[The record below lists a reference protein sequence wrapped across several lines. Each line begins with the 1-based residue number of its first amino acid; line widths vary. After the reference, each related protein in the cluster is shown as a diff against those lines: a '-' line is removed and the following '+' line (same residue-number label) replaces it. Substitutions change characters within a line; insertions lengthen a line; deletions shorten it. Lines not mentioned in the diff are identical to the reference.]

1 MASTPPR
8 LGRRLGIADVVVL
21 GVVGMLGSGVFIV
34 FSPAGAAAG
43 PWLPLAVLIAA
54 AVAGCCVLSTSE
66 LAMAHRGPDSRGGP
80 SWISGHTAGYVA
92 ARRRLH
98 PAAGRVAGI
107 ALLIGG
113 IASAAAAAGVFG
125 AYVLPSN
132 PLAAAIVVIVAAS
145 AMAIV
150 GVRTTARSAW
160 LIAGGTLAVLV
171 VVVVVGLLGPG
182 GGSAGVSAAAATGG
196 DSLAS
201 GVAVPA
207 VTPPRGVLGV
217 LSAAGLVFFAF
228 VGFADAASAREDIR
242 SPVRTLRRAVPIAL
256 GICAVAYL
264 AVAAALLVGLGSS
277 RIGAEHS
284 PLVALVDTGQAPALG
299 VLVRIGAAV
308 AAGSTLFA
316 LLIGLTRTAG
326 AMARRDDLP
335 RALARRCG
343 SGAAWRADVLG
354 AGLAI
359 VVAVLAGPVAS
370 IALAACALLI
380 HYALVHAAVLRL
392 PQLAGPRWIPVV
404 GLVACLGLAAFLPP
418 VSVLITLGLIAVGW
432 VPSELWALRMRR
444 RPVVEEEGAAP
455 PDEQAA

>member
-1 MASTPPR
+1 
-8 LGRRLGIADVVVL
+8 VVL
-21 GVVGMLGSGVFIV
+21 GVVGMLGAGVFVV

-43 PWLPLAVLIAA
+43 PWLPLAVVIAA
-54 AVAGCCVLSTSE
+54 AVAACCVLSTSE
-66 LAMAHRGPDSRGGP
+66 LAVAHSSGGEDARCAP

-98 PAAGRVAGI
+98 PVAGRLAGI
-107 ALLIGG
+107 SLLIGG
-113 IASAAAAAGVFG
+113 IGSAAAAAGVFG

-145 AMAIV
+145 GLSIF
-150 GVRTTARSAW
+150 GLRTTARSSW

-196 DSLAS
+196 DAVAS

-207 VTPPRGVLGV
+207 VAPPQGVLGV

-242 SPVRTLRRAVPIAL
+242 NPVRTLRRAIPIAL
-256 GICAVAYL
+256 GICAIAYL
-264 AVAAALLVGLGSS
+264 AVSAALLVGLGSS

-316 LLIGLTRTAG
+316 ILIGLTRTAG
-326 AMARRDDLP
+326 SMARRDDLP

-354 AGLAI
+354 AGLTI

-380 HYALVHAAVLRL
+380 HYAIVHAAVLRM
-392 PQLAGPRWIPVV
+392 PRLAGPRWVPAV
-404 GLVACLGLAAFLPP
+404 GTVACLALAAFLPP
-418 VSVLITLGLIAVGW
+418 MSVLITLGLIALGW
-432 VPSELWALRMRR
+432 AGSEGWALRMRR
-444 RPVVEEEGAAP
+444 RRPVVAEEGEAP
-455 PDEQAA
+455 PDQQAA